1 MKSQNNL
8 INLALVSP
16 MEGVYSETFI
26 KAQKELLPFNV
37 YYYSGGNK
45 PRKLEG
51 QGDIVNNSDLE
62 KMAFY
67 VKKTLSRRKESWHD
81 YKLEQS
87 FRSNKIDCVLA
98 QYGPTGAA
106 MLPLCK
112 ALKLPLIVHFHGY
125 DASKHEVLER
135 HKDGYRAMFEYAT
148 RIIAVSN
155 AMYQK
160 LLDQGCPE
168 SKLVL
173 NTYGPNDAFLDIA
186 PSLEKEHFIGIGRF
200 TDKKA
205 PYYTILAFAEVLKKF
220 PNARLTIGGDG
231 ELLNTCNNLV
241 KYLKIEDAVSL
252 PGKITPVAFQ
262 ESLANAVAFVQHS
275 VIAENG
281 DSEGTPLAV
290 LESSAAGL
298 PVISTKHAGIP
309 DVIIDGETGF
319 LVDEHDVDG
328 MSKAMMKILADN
340 DSARKMGEAGKQR
353 IKKNFSM
360 EKYIAKLTEEIS
372 RTIDK

>member
-1 MKSQNNL
+1 MNSEDSL

-16 MEGVYSETFI
+16 MAEVYSETFI

-45 PRKLEG
+45 PKVLEG
-51 QGDIVNNSDLE
+51 QGDIINNNDPL
-62 KMAFY
+62 KLAFY
-67 VKKTLSRRKESWHD
+67 LKKKLTKGEENWHD
-81 YKLEQS
+81 YRLGQS

-106 MLPLCK
+106 MLPVCQ

-125 DASKHEVLER
+125 DASVHEVLE
-135 HKDGYRAMFEYAT
+135 KYEKGYRAMFHYAT
-148 RIIAVSN
+148 RIIAVSG
-155 AMYQK
+155 AMYQN
-160 LLDQGCPE
+160 LLNLGCPE
-168 SKLVL
+168 DKLVL
-173 NTYGPNDAFLDIA
+173 NTYGPNDAFLEVI
-186 PSLEKEHFIGIGRF
+186 PSLDGEHFIGIGRF

-205 PYYTILAFAEVLKKF
+205 PYYTILAFSKVLKHH
-220 PNARLTIGGDG
+220 PNARLTIAGDG
-231 ELLNTCNNLV
+231 QLLNACNNLV
-241 KYLKIEDAVSL
+241 KTLHIEDAVSL
-252 PGKITPVAFQ
+252 PGKITPAEFQ
-262 ESLANAVAFVQHS
+262 ELLKNATAFVQHS

-309 DVIIDGETGF
+309 DVIIDEETGY

-328 MSKAMMKILADN
+328 MARAMLKVLEDIDA
-340 DSARKMGEAGKQR
+340 AKKMGEAGKQR
-353 IKKNFSM
+353 IKTDFSM
-360 EKYIAKLTEEIS
+360 EKYIRRLTEEIS
-372 RTIDK
+372 IAIDK